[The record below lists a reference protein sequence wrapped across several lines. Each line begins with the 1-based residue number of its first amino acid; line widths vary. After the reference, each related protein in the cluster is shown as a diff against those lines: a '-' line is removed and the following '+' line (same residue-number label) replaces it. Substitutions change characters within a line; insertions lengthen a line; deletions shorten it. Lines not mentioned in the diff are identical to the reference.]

1 MWVGL
6 RQSIEVLSGT
16 ERLTL
21 LQVRVIS
28 PCPTAF
34 KLGRWLFPTLGLKQ
48 KQWLFLYLKSA
59 GLELERYALG
69 SPGPQAFRQALQHRL
84 FQGSPC

>member
-48 KQWLFLYLKSA
+48 KQ
-59 GLELERYALG
+59 
-69 SPGPQAFRQALQHRL
+69 
-84 FQGSPC
+84 